1 MNLERAFEL
10 TSILLAASGFAGLT
24 LTTDLPLLLAI
35 LGFVTL
41 TVRLAQS
48 CGVGSNRLRNQ
59 LLQLSPTL
67 WNSLMVI
74 AFVAFVVD
82 LLWVSQDL
90 LPAGIHFLI
99 ILMVNK
105 LFNLKERKDFLQ
117 LYAISFVAVLA
128 SATLT
133 TDLWFGLVF
142 VAYLFAAIWTL
153 LLYHLTKESHEAR
166 LAMTSPGSPANTS
179 PFTGHIT
186 ARFFWTTNGI
196 VVGAF
201 CLTIAI
207 FFVIPRIGA
216 GFFKKTRGEV
226 IRTSGFSEKVDLGV
240 IGAIKEDPS
249 IVMRVEF
256 PDQETLDT
264 DRLYLRGA
272 AYDLYT
278 GRSWVNSLAYRRS
291 LGQTAEGTF
300 SMPNVSRGRGAGT
313 RPTGLLQEILI
324 EALDTSVL
332 FGVPL
337 VDSVVGDFPAVQTDG
352 MGGISLPY
360 FPSTRFQYRAHSIPN
375 HLLEE
380 ERLATSLNY
389 PDSIRK
395 HFLQLPTM
403 STRVT
408 ELTRQIIRQ
417 AKTPHQMAVAVER
430 HLRETYRYSLD
441 VGTAVSVSPV
451 DDFLFTRKSGYCEHY
466 ATTMVVMLRVLGIPA
481 RLVTGF
487 LHGEWNDFGN
497 YYTVRQRDAHA
508 WVEVLFP
515 RSGWITFDPTPS
527 VPAAGSNPLWSRL
540 GSVVDSIR
548 LKWDRLVILY
558 SFRDQLAI
566 AQDIRER
573 GDTVRVQVAGWL
585 ATALR
590 WAATAR
596 TRLAELRSASEW
608 LLVGTLVGC
617 LGLVGLIAIARM
629 RGRLWNGRRRLML
642 HTPWQAAA
650 VRLYGQMLRLLESR
664 GVSKAAG
671 VAPLEFARLVNREWP
686 AADRFVGPLTE
697 LYCRVRFGQA
707 PLSSEDLRQADD
719 LLAGLRAVRRL

>member
-10 TSILLAASGFAGLT
+10 SSVLLAASGFAGLT

-48 CGVGSNRLRNQ
+48 CGVGSNPLSNQ
-59 LLQLSPTL
+59 VLQFSPTL
-67 WNSLMVI
+67 WNSLMVM

-105 LFNLKERKDFLQ
+105 LFNLRERKDFLQ

-166 LAMTSPGSPANTS
+166 LAMTSPSSPVNAS
-179 PFTGHIT
+179 PFPGPIT

-313 RPTGLLQEILI
+313 QSTGLLQEILI

-337 VDSVVGDFPAVQTDG
+337 VDSVVGDFPVVQTDG

-417 AKTPHQMAVAVER
+417 AKTPHQIAVAIKQ
-430 HLRETYRYSLD
+430 HLRTNYRYSLD
-441 VGTAVSVSPV
+441 VGTSVPVSPV
-451 DDFLFTRKSGYCEHY
+451 EDFLFLRKTGYCEHY
-466 ATTMVVMLRVLGIPA
+466 ATAMVMMLRTVGIPA

-487 LHGEWNDFGN
+487 LAGEWNDFGN

-508 WVEVLFP
+508 WVEVYFP

-527 VPAAGSNPLWSRL
+527 VAALVSNHLWTTFGR
-540 GSVVDSIR
+540 VMDSIR
-548 LKWDRLVILY
+548 LKWDRLVIQY
-558 SFRDQLAI
+558 SFADQLAV
-566 AQDIRER
+566 ARGIREG
-573 GDTVRVQVAGWL
+573 GDSARTQISSLLSIALRLAGTWRTWLAEHTLVLDWRLLGWMVGSSAIAGVIAMVWRLRKRWMGRHLLEQGLTTQVAIIQL
-585 ATALR
+585 Y
-590 WAATAR
+590 
-596 TRLAELRSASEW
+596 
-608 LLVGTLVGC
+608 
-617 LGLVGLIAIARM
+617 
-629 RGRLWNGRRRLML
+629 GRML
-642 HTPWQAAA
+642 H
-650 VRLYGQMLRLLESR
+650 LLASR
-664 GVSKAAG
+664 GLHKNPSDT
-671 VAPLEFARLVNREWP
+671 PLEFSRFATREWSHSGQY
-686 AADRFVGPLTE
+686 VQPLTH
-697 LYCRVRFGQA
+697 LYCRVRFGKV
-707 PLSSEDLRQADD
+707 PLSPEDLAQANR
-719 LLAGLRAVRRL
+719 LLASLRAVRR

>member
-10 TSILLAASGFAGLT
+10 SSILLAAIGFAGLA
-24 LTTDLPLLLAI
+24 LTGDLPLMLAI
-35 LGFVTL
+35 LGFVAL
-41 TVRLAQS
+41 AVRLAQS
-48 CGVGSNRLRNQ
+48 CGVGSNWLTTQ
-59 LLQLSPTL
+59 LLRLSPAL
-67 WNSLMVI
+67 WNSLMVM

-82 LLWVSQDL
+82 LLWISQDM
-90 LPAGIHFLI
+90 LPAGIHFVI

-117 LYAISFVAVLA
+117 LYAISLVAVLA

-133 TDLWFGLVF
+133 TDLWYGLVF
-142 VAYLFAAIWTL
+142 MAYLFAAIWTL

-166 LAMTSPGSPANTS
+166 LAMASLSSPMNAS
-179 PFTGHIT
+179 PFPGHIT

-201 CLTIAI
+201 CLTMAI
-207 FFVIPRIGA
+207 FLVIPRIGA

-256 PDQETLDT
+256 PDNETLAT

-278 GRSWVNSLAYRRS
+278 GRSWVNSFAHRRS

-300 SMPNVSRGRGAGT
+300 KVPKAMSERPGAT
-313 RPTGLLQEILI
+313 QPAGLRQEILI

-337 VDSVVGDFPAVQTDG
+337 VDSVTGDFPAVQTDG

-360 FPSTRFQYRAHSIPN
+360 PPSTRFQYRAHSVPN

-380 ERLATSLNY
+380 ERLATSFSY
-389 PDSIRK
+389 PDPIRK

-408 ELTRQIIRQ
+408 ELTRQITRQ
-417 AKTPHQMAVAVER
+417 AKTPHQMAVAIKQ
-430 HLRETYRYSLD
+430 HLRANYRYSLD
-441 VGTAVSVSPV
+441 IGTAAPVSPV
-451 DDFLFTRKSGYCEHY
+451 EDFLFSRKTGYCEHY
-466 ATTMVVMLRVLGIPA
+466 ATAMVMMLRAAGIPA

-487 LHGEWNDFGN
+487 LAGEWNDFGN

-508 WVEVLFP
+508 WVEVYFP

-527 VPAAGSNPLWSRL
+527 VVATVPNHLWTTFGR
-540 GSVVDSIR
+540 VMDSIR
-548 LKWDRLVILY
+548 LKWDRLVIQY
-558 SFRDQLAI
+558 SLADQLAV
-566 AQDIRER
+566 ARGFREGSDSAR
-573 GDTVRVQVAGWL
+573 TQMSSFL
-585 ATALR
+585 SIALR
-590 WAATAR
+590 WAAARRTWIAER
-596 TRLAELRSASEW
+596 TRVLDWR
-608 LLVGTLVGC
+608 LLGWMVGSS
-617 LGLVGLIAIARM
+617 AIAGVIVMVWRLRKGWM
-629 RGRLWNGRRRLML
+629 GR
-642 HTPWQAAA
+642 
-650 VRLYGQMLRLLESR
+650 RLLEHNTATQVAVVQLYSRMLRILSSR
-664 GVSKAAG
+664 GVHKNPSAT
-671 VAPLEFARLVNREWP
+671 PLEFARFVTCEWS
-686 AADRFVGPLTE
+686 DSGHYVQPLTH
-697 LYCRVRFGQA
+697 LYCRVRFGKV
-707 PLSSEDLRQADD
+707 PLSPEDLAQANQ
-719 LLAGLRAVRRL
+719 LLASLRAVRR